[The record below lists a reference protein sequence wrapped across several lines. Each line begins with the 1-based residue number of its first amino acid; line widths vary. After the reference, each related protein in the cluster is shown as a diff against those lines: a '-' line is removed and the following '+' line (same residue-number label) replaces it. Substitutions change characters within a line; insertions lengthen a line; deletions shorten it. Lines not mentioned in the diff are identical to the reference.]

1 MNISNVISATQFVL
15 KIRTY
20 SGNLNG
26 MLDVHK
32 NEALRAAKFFMDF
45 FKEALKTV
53 REFMTQY
60 LLVCLDLCLSNGT
73 KTLLILS

>member
-15 KIRTY
+15 KILTY

-32 NEALRAAKFFMDF
+32 NEVLKAVKFFMDF
-45 FKEALKTV
+45 SRKH
-53 REFMTQY
+53 
-60 LLVCLDLCLSNGT
+60 
-73 KTLLILS
+73 